1 MLKKI
6 GILYHPMNESAGKLA
21 KELEKSLTKKGCSV
35 WLCSSWEEESAKV
48 KTDGT
53 ELILSVGGDG
63 TILRSARTAIPES
76 IPILGINMGKLGF
89 MAELKADEAIEK
101 LPAILDGKAWIEE
114 HTMLKAELASQGKT
128 LYALNDVFV
137 GRRSSARL
145 VNVVCRLNNTPL
157 TTYRA
162 DGVVV
167 ATASGS
173 TGYSLAAGGPILHP
187 QAKEMLLTP
196 ICSHFSFSNTMVL
209 PSNTRVELT
218 VNTTHEALLS
228 IDGQTE
234 VQLKNGDSTKIMLSP
249 YSAKFLRIRPKTYF
263 YKFLDSKLKRKVQ

>member
-1 MLKKI
+1 MKRI
-6 GILYHPMNESAGKLA
+6 GILYHPKRKETIQFSRKLEVFLKGKGFRTWMCSA
-21 KELEKSLTKKGCSV
+21 
-35 WLCSSWEEESAKV
+35 WEPEQARCYVEG
-48 KTDGT
+48 TD
-53 ELILSVGGDG
+53 LLLSVGGDG

-145 VNVVCRLNNTPL
+145 VNIVCRLNNTPL